1 MIDYRNPYTPGAG
14 VMPKYLAGRDELLQS
29 AKRSLQA
36 VSQGYPARSVVY
48 YGLRGVGKTVI
59 LNALEGHADDLG
71 MLIRHIEVKEEA
83 GSFVRALSTAC
94 NAFVLNLSARETLK
108 NAASKLLSVVKS
120 FTATWNPSDNTL
132 SLEMSADAFSSA
144 TAGSGDL
151 SNDLTEVMVALG
163 GYAAKADTSIC
174 FCIDEIQYA
183 RPVELEALIAALH
196 RVNQLGLPIIF
207 FCAGLP
213 KILKEM
219 GDVKSYTERL
229 FEFIE
234 VDSLDRE
241 GAAKAVVEPAASLG
255 VMFESVAVEAVLD
268 ATGCYPYFI
277 QELCS
282 TVWEQG
288 DSNRVTESLVS
299 DCIGAANKRLDESF
313 FRVRYSRCTQR
324 EQEFLIAMVQCG
336 ELPCTLANVA
346 ANMGK
351 STKAIAPFRA
361 KLISKGIIFA
371 AGRGEVDFTVPK
383 FDEFLKR
390 ELPEIFQ

>member
-1 MIDYRNPYTPGAG
+1 MIDFRNPYTPGAG

-29 AKRSLQA
+29 ANRSLQA
-36 VSQGYPARSVVY
+36 ISQGYAARSVVY

-59 LNALEGHADDLG
+59 LNALESYADDLG
-71 MLIRHIEVKEEA
+71 MLVRHIEVKEDP

-94 NAFVLNLSARETLK
+94 NAFVLNLSARETFK
-108 NAASKLLSVVKS
+108 NAAAKLLSVVKS
-120 FTATWNPSDNTL
+120 FTATWNPSDSTL
-132 SLEMSADAFSSA
+132 SLELSADAFSSA

-163 GYAAKADTSIC
+163 GYAAKAESAIC
-174 FCIDEIQYA
+174 FCVDEIQYA
-183 RPVELEALIAALH
+183 RPDELEALIAALH

-219 GDVKSYTERL
+219 GDAKSYTERL

-241 GAAKAVVEPAASLG
+241 GASKAIVEPAASLG
-255 VMFESVAVEAVLD
+255 VTFDLAAIDAVLD

-282 TVWEQG
+282 TIWELCSGNQVSIDMVRSCI
-288 DSNRVTESLVS
+288 DS
-299 DCIGAANKRLDESF
+299 ANVRLDEGF

-324 EQEFLIAMVQCG
+324 EQEFLIAMVKCG

-346 ANMGK
+346 ANMDRPTK
-351 STKAIAPFRA
+351 SIAPFRA

-371 AGRGEVDFTVPK
+371 VGRGEVDFTVPK

-390 ELPEIFQ
+390 ELPGVFI